1 MATKTLSLRIDEE
14 LIERIDEYTG
24 EGKSRNAVI
33 KELIEAG
40 LDAKAGKK
48 TDEDMLRELMKE
60 LIEDAKREISD
71 TVTAGVKAANNE
83 LYRDQLQQ
91 LAATILPAVL
101 VPLLDERNKQLT
113 TEIEA
118 LKPVVEI
125 PQPELEGSETED
137 VPAETQIVEPQKPQS
152 AWERFKKF
160 VMGE

>member
-83 LYRDQLQQ
+83 LYRDQSQQ

-101 VPLLDERNKQLT
+101 VPLLDERNKQLV
-113 TEIEA
+113 IDY
-118 LKPVVEI
+118 LK
-125 PQPELEGSETED
+125 
-137 VPAETQIVEPQKPQS
+137 
-152 AWERFKKF
+152 WR
-160 VMGE
+160 